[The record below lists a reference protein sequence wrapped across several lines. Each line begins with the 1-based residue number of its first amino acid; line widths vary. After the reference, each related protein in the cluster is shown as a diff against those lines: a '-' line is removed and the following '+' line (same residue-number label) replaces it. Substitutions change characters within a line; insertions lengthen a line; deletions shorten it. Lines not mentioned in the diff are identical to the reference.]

1 MLTFAPLSIFNAMW
15 ELYFQGKIGKMAS
28 HPIANFVVA
37 SGVKR
42 LDEDGIKNVIAE
54 LDVVGTSN
62 LTSG

>member
-1 MLTFAPLSIFNAMW
+1 
-15 ELYFQGKIGKMAS
+15 MAS